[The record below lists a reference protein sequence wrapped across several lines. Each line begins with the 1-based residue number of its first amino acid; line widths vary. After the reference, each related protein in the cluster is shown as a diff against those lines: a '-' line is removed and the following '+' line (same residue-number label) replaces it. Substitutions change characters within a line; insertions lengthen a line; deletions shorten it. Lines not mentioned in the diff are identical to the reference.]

1 MSNSHDFFKKY
12 QALFEGK
19 ECSEDK
25 EADDK
30 KEKADKDADNYKKG
44 NVRANWGDK
53 AEGGPGSKPKNTKE
67 SAGEFFRRY
76 ADIITEAEEDDEDP
90 DVAAADKVKGK
101 DGVGATL
108 DSMDLERE
116 RGITIQSAA
125 TSVPMKNAAGTRL
138 GLKKTV
144 KTRPTEP

>member
-12 QALFEGK
+12 QSLFEGK
-19 ECSEDK
+19 ECSEEK
-25 EADDK
+25 ADDK
-30 KEKADKDADNYKKG
+30 KEKADKNADNYKKG

-101 DGVGATL
+101 DGKTQKDA
-108 DSMDLERE
+108 D
-116 RGITIQSAA
+116 
-125 TSVPMKNAAGTRL
+125 KNL
-138 GLKKTV
+138 PPWLKKNMD
-144 KTRPTEP
+144 KKDKDDEDKGAKKAKKDKESFAEAKMKE